1 MTREQLKQAWYMI
14 GQIRI
19 GLRLYVG
26 LKPHT
31 STRHRIRSGYRLA
44 LSNARRLV
52 ALLEQLEPH
61 ETLD

>member
-1 MTREQLKQAWYMI
+1 MTREQLKQAWGMI
-14 GQIRI
+14 SQIRI

-26 LKPHT
+26 LKPQT
-31 STRHRIRSGYRLA
+31 STRQRIRSGYRLA